1 MKCFLRFTS
10 FGEEKILEK
19 RVSLKKLICFL
30 LIAAFLF
37 TQSTSSLAQAS
48 NFSGSKT
55 EPTKSKTAESKI
67 IPSEQAIDGEFA
79 FCSGDFAKA
88 GYLFG
93 ALTQTKNKDFA
104 LWNNQRGS
112 VYLTAGDYKQALS
125 AFLNAYYLMNDTSA
139 FSHLESHAVSLTG
152 EERDKAYKGDPYERV
167 YSSLY
172 VALLLDQE
180 HDYDNALAAVKN
192 GILCDSDAEGGLYK
206 SDVTL
211 LYLLAARLEALRN
224 NSLTS
229 DEYFQKAQEAYLV
242 SYPMNRGVVSD
253 EQGKLNLLSQKQK
266 ELEKLIPKEIP
277 PEPEREGKNA
287 EEGSVASKKSVNNF
301 SARTKTDE
309 AEGTPKKSKKMLAL
323 EAEIQTLETAIAT
336 LTGIRTENNK
346 QISTEILKQIIDTN
360 NNVLFVIELGRGP
373 IKYPIG
379 QYGQIAIFT
388 SKPFK
393 ANNVIIMADKKD
405 GLDQHKAL
413 LYNDTLYQASTRGGR
428 RMDGIIKGKV
438 EFKQTTAEISYQLSQ
453 ISQQM
458 SDQAN
463 RLQQQAAMYGTG
475 GAAAAGASYAA
486 VGIALVS
493 LAFAIG
499 SAMANPAADVRHWS
513 LLPAELRVIPM
524 KLSIGQH
531 HIQIQVSDVNNNLI
545 PELSKEFDV
554 NIQEGDNIIIKRIV
568 E

>member
-1 MKCFLRFTS
+1 M
-10 FGEEKILEK
+10 
-19 RVSLKKLICFL
+19 
-30 LIAAFLF
+30 AFLF
-37 TQSTSSLAQAS
+37 TQSTISLAQTT
-48 NFSGSKT
+48 NFSGSKS
-55 EPTKSKTAESKI
+55 EPPKSKPAESKP

-79 FCSGDFAKA
+79 FYSGDFAKA
-88 GYLFG
+88 GSLF
-93 ALTQTKNKDFA
+93 AAFAKTKDKDFA

-112 VYLTAGDYKQALS
+112 IYLAVEDYKQALS
-125 AFLNAYYLMNDTSA
+125 AFLDAYYLMNDMSA
-139 FSHLESHAVSLTG
+139 FSHLESRAVSLTG
-152 EERDKAYKGDPYERV
+152 EEREKAYKGDPYERV
-167 YSSLY
+167 YNSLY
-172 VALLLDQE
+172 VALLLEQE

-192 GILCDSDAEGGLYK
+192 GILCDSDVEGGLYK

-211 LYLLAARLEALRN
+211 LYLLAARLEALHN
-224 NSLTS
+224 NSSMS
-229 DEYFQKAQEAYLV
+229 DAYFQKAQEAYLL
-242 SYPMNRGVVSD
+242 SYPMNRGIVSD

-266 ELEKLIPKEIP
+266 ELEKLLSKQTPRAPKKDEKGTK
-277 PEPEREGKNA
+277 EGR
-287 EEGSVASKKSVNNF
+287 VASKGSVQNF
-301 SARTKTDE
+301 SSRGKDDNADSS
-309 AEGTPKKSKKMLAL
+309 PKKSKEVLLL
-323 EAEIQTLETAIAT
+323 ETEIKAFETAIAT
-336 LTGIRTENNK
+336 LTGIRTESNK
-346 QISTEILKQIIDTN
+346 QISTEILKQIVNTN

-405 GLDQHKAL
+405 GFDQHKTL

-438 EFKQTTAEISYQLSQ
+438 EFKQTTAEISHQLSQ

-463 RLQQQAAMYGTG
+463 KLQQQAAMYGTG
-475 GAAAAGASYAA
+475 GAAVAGASYVAA
-486 VGIALVS
+486 GIALVS

-531 HIQIQVSDVNNNLI
+531 HIQIQASDVSNNLI
-545 PELSKEFDV
+545 PGLNKEFDV
-554 NIQEGDNIIIKRIV
+554 NIQEGDNIIIKRII